1 MDKTKHCDTCY
12 HKGNVNAS
20 QAVNEPQ
27 FRKLTCLNQE
37 EEFYEVQ
44 HAKERV
50 KLDVPIQIAIFI
62 LNLAKLR
69 LLMFHY
75 DHLDRLVDRSDY
87 MLCETDTDSLY
98 LALSK
103 PTFEEVLRPDL
114 KEEYLKTLKGQCK
127 DGPTPSL
134 VYFPRSCCEK
144 HALFDKREPGVFKT
158 EFVGDEMIGLCSKT
172 YFVENRDLQISK
184 MSCKGVNK
192 KLVENPKEVF
202 KNVLKRKRPE
212 TCENRG
218 IRAKGTTMLHVQT
231 IKNRVQLF
239 LCETQSTR
247 GRGHY
252 SSLGSS
258 PETRET
264 DKTSSNSGRTVGRCS
279 GINSRCILPMPYY
292 AMIFT
297 PICYSFSIVFN

>member
-1 MDKTKHCDTCY
+1 MDKTKHCNTCY
-12 HKGNVNAS
+12 YKGNVNAS

-27 FRKLTCLNQE
+27 FRKLTCLNEE

-44 HAKERV
+44 HAKEKV

-103 PTFEEVLRPDL
+103 PTFEEVVRPAL

-134 VYFPRSCCEK
+134 EYFPRSCCEK

-218 IRAKGTTMLHVQT
+218 IRAKGTTMYTYRQSKIGFNYFYV
-231 IKNRVQLF
+231 KRRVLEDGVTT
-239 LCETQSTR
+239 LP
-247 GRGHY
+247 
-252 SSLGSS
+252 LDLVLK
-258 PETRET
+258 PA
-264 DKTSSNSGRTVGRCS
+264 KRTKRAQVVDELS
-279 GINSRCILPMPYY
+279 EDVLE
-292 AMIFT
+292 
-297 PICYSFSIVFN
+297 